1 MDNKNLT
8 IVAISALASLLA
20 TCTFISSEI
29 AFACGH
35 HHSKFIRQTAVQA
48 NVCGNG
54 IMSSDINCQNL
65 GNQVKGD
72 HNASTITGIRP
83 SSYGGFDHGNDGH
96 NGHNDQVSSPSS
108 SSPSSTSPSSSST
121 SPSGYIP
128 SGNPITG
135 ADP

>member
-20 TCTFISSEI
+20 TCKFMSSEI

-35 HHSKFIRQTAVQA
+35 QHSKFIRQTAAQT

-65 GNQVKGD
+65 GNQINGD
-72 HNASTITGIRP
+72 HNSANITGIRP
-83 SSYGGFDHGNDGH
+83 SSSGGFDHGNDGH
-96 NGHNDQVSSPSS
+96 NGHNDDVSSPSSSPSS
-108 SSPSSTSPSSSST
+108 SSPSS
-121 SPSGYIP
+121 YIP
-128 SGNPITG
+128 NGNPITG

>member
-20 TCTFISSEI
+20 CCMFMSSGI

-35 HHSKFIRQTAVQA
+35 HHSKFIRQTAAQA

-65 GNQVKGD
+65 GNQINGD
-72 HNASTITGIRP
+72 RNSANITGIRP
-83 SSYGGFDHGNDGH
+83 SSSGGFDYGNDGH
-96 NGHNDQVSSPSS
+96 NGHNDQVSSPTSS
-108 SSPSSTSPSSSST
+108 SLTN
-121 SPSGYIP
+121 YIP
-128 SGNPITG
+128 SSNPITG

>member
-20 TCTFISSEI
+20 SCTFMSSEI

-35 HHSKFIRQTAVQA
+35 HHSKFIRQTAAQA

-65 GNQVKGD
+65 GNQVNGD
-72 HNASTITGIRP
+72 HNAANITGIRP
-83 SSYGGFDHGNDGH
+83 SSSGGFDHGNDGH

-108 SSPSSTSPSSSST
+108 SSQ
-121 SPSGYIP
+121 
-128 SGNPITG
+128 
-135 ADP
+135 

>member
-8 IVAISALASLLA
+8 IVAISVLASLIA
-20 TCTFISSEI
+20 SCTLMSSEI

-35 HHSKFIRQTAVQA
+35 HHSKFIRQTAAQA

-65 GNQVKGD
+65 DNQINGD
-72 HNASTITGIRP
+72 HNAATITGIRP
-83 SSYGGFDHGNDGH
+83 SSSGGFDHGNDGH

-108 SSPSSTSPSSSST
+108 SSPISSSPNSSSPSS
-121 SPSGYIP
+121 YVP

-135 ADP
+135 ANP

>member
-1 MDNKNLT
+1 MRKNLT
-8 IVAISALASLLA
+8 IVAISALTSLLA
-20 TCTFISSEI
+20 TCTFMSSEI

-35 HHSKFIRQTAVQA
+35 HHSKSIQEKAAQA

-65 GNQVKGD
+65 GNQINGD
-72 HNASTITGIRP
+72 HNAANITGIRP
-83 SSYGGFDHGNDGH
+83 SSSFGGIDNGNDGH
-96 NGHNDQVSSPSS
+96 NDNNDEVSSPSGS
-108 SSPSSTSPSSSST
+108 

>member
-8 IVAISALASLLA
+8 IVAILALASLLA
-20 TCTFISSEI
+20 TCTFMSSEI

-35 HHSKFIRQTAVQA
+35 HHSKFIRQTAAQA

-65 GNQVKGD
+65 GNQVNGD
-72 HNASTITGIRP
+72 HNAANITGIRP
-83 SSYGGFDHGNDGH
+83 SSYGGFDLGNDGH

-108 SSPSSTSPSSSST
+108 SSPSS
-121 SPSGYIP
+121 YIP

>member
-8 IVAISALASLLA
+8 IVAIPALASLLA
-20 TCTFISSEI
+20 TCTFMSSEI

-35 HHSKFIRQTAVQA
+35 HHSKFIRQTAPQA

-65 GNQVKGD
+65 GNQVNGD
-72 HNASTITGIRP
+72 HNSSTITGIRP
-83 SSYGGFDHGNDGH
+83 SSSGGFDHGNDGH
-96 NGHNDQVSSPSS
+96 NGNNDEVSSPSS
-108 SSPSSTSPSSSST
+108 SSPSS
-121 SPSGYIP
+121 YIP
-128 SGNPITG
+128 NGNPITG

>member
-1 MDNKNLT
+1 MDNKTLT
-8 IVAISALASLLA
+8 IVAISALASLFA
-20 TCTFISSEI
+20 TCTFMSSEI

-35 HHSKFIRQTAVQA
+35 HHSKFIRQTAAQA

-65 GNQVKGD
+65 GNQINGD
-72 HNASTITGIRP
+72 HNAANITGIRP
-83 SSYGGFDHGNDGH
+83 SISGGFDHGNDGH

-108 SSPSSTSPSSSST
+108 TSPSS
-121 SPSGYIP
+121 YIP